1 MKNSALVDIE
11 NVYADLF
18 EIDINLDRLVKKIE
32 LLSYLNPLNIEKEK
46 QRFFAS
52 KYTEDPVFKY
62 PRIKFDPYKLHRM
75 FYSQRRDRIE
85 NSRLPQR

>member
-11 NVYADLF
+11 HMYADLF

-52 KYTEDPVFKY
+52 KYTSF
-62 PRIKFDPYKLHRM
+62 
-75 FYSQRRDRIE
+75 
-85 NSRLPQR
+85 